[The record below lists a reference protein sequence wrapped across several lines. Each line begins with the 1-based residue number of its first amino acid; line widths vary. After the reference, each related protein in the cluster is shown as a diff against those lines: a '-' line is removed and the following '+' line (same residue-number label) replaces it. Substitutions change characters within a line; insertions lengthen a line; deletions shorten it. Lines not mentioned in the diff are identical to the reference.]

1 MLYLNS
7 GGGVDYDDGETRF
20 LPITGGP
27 SKFVPKLGADYGLKV
42 VPEIGDCL
50 VFSHEV
56 FHEGLEVTR
65 GRKYA
70 VRTDV
75 MYERQN
81 HPTHAKNSA
90 Y

>member
-1 MLYLNS
+1 M
-7 GGGVDYDDGETRF
+7 DYDDGETRF

-27 SKFVPKLGADYGLKV
+27 SKLPADYGLKV

-81 HPTHAKNSA
+81 HSAHAKDSA